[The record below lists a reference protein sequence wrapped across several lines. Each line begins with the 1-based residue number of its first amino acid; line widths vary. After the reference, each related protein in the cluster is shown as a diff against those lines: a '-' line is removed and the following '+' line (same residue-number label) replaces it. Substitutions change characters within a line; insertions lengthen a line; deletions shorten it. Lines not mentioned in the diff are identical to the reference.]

1 RLLLSRIQSGVIVTC
16 HEFVLNPKALTL
28 GELYGEFDLN
38 SSEWTDGV
46 ISSIMRT
53 ACTDERPDEKW
64 IVFDGPVDTL
74 WMESMNSAMDDNKV
88 LTLINGERIYMPQQ
102 VSLLFEVEDLAAASP
117 ATVSRCAVE
126 EAEHLRPLLERYVQL
141 TLDFVHA
148 TCRQPVP
155 VSEWGAV
162 SSLCK
167 LYGALATL
175 DNGVNPADVEGL
187 GRMVELWFL
196 FSVVWSLCAAVD
208 EEGRKKVDNFLREI
222 EGTFP
227 NKDTVYDYYV
237 DVKNRKWALF
247 EEKLPKG
254 WRYLPSTPFYKLL
267 VPTVDT
273 LRYHLLISALVSNKR
288 PVLLVGPV
296 GTGKTLLAQSVAQSL
311 DPAAWSVLT
320 INMSAQ

>member
-1 RLLLSRIQSGVIVTC
+1 
-16 HEFVLNPKALTL
+16 
-28 GELYGEFDLN
+28 
-38 SSEWTDGV
+38 
-46 ISSIMRT
+46 
-53 ACTDERPDEKW
+53 
-64 IVFDGPVDTL
+64 
-74 WMESMNSAMDDNKV
+74 
-88 LTLINGERIYMPQQ
+88 

-117 ATVSRCAVE
+117 ATVSRCAVVYSDYPPLGWRTHAHSWLQSRTKE

-320 INMSAQ
+320 INMSAQVRVAS